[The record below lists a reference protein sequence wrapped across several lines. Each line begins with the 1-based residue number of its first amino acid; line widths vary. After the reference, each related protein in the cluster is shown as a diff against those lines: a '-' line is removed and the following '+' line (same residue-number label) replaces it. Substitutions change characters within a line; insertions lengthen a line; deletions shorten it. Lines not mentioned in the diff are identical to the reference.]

1 VPTTGRRLSEL
12 QLSVSDSPNYRR
24 WLLTITLAGIF
35 CTSFPTGI
43 LTISIKVMAGDLHA
57 TPNTITWS
65 VTGPLLVAAIGMP
78 MLGRLG
84 DLRGHR
90 GVFLA
95 GTLVSGIFA
104 LLTAAAWD
112 PLSLIAFR
120 TLGQIGAAAA
130 IPSTFAMLFQAFPPH
145 ERVRASAFA
154 SASLSGASV
163 VGIVVGGPLI
173 GVIGWRPIFLMQAA
187 IAFAALVGAVVVLPR
202 VQRTFE
208 KTRQDYAG
216 AAVLAL
222 GTFCLTFGINRL
234 SVWGPTP
241 VIIACLAVV
250 PVCAWL
256 LVIVERRCESPLL
269 PIHVLSSRNRR
280 LVVLASATLDLG
292 WMGNFI
298 VTPLLLQSVLGL
310 SVVYASLATLPRT
323 GSIVCAAPFAGRI
336 GIRFGERKLLIG
348 STLSLVV
355 VLAML
360 GVAAQLQSLVVVL
373 VVLSLS
379 GLGYGA
385 ASPAL
390 VSSMSDAVAEGD
402 FGLAVSLQQTSRQ
415 IGGVIGMS
423 LFSAVAADATT
434 PGPFLLVYLIAAGF
448 ALVTALLGMGLARE
462 TRPKVLAT
470 TPSGVIA
477 NS

>member
-1 VPTTGRRLSEL
+1 VPTLGWRSPEF
-12 QLSVSDSPNYRR
+12 QLSISSSPNYRR
-24 WLLTITLAGIF
+24 WLLSVTLAGIF

-43 LTISIKVMAGDLHA
+43 LTISIKVMAGDLHS
-57 TPNTITWS
+57 TPNTIAWS

-90 GVFLA
+90 NIFLA
-95 GTLVSGIFA
+95 GTFVSAVFA
-104 LLTAAAWD
+104 ILTATAWD
-112 PLSLIAFR
+112 SLSLIAFR
-120 TLGQIGAAAA
+120 TIGQIGAAAA
-130 IPSTFAMLFQAFPPH
+130 IPSTFAMLFQAFPAR

-154 SASLSGASV
+154 SGSLSGASV
-163 VGIVVGGPLI
+163 VGIVIGGPLI

-187 IAFAALVGAVVVLPR
+187 IAFAALFGAVVVLPR
-202 VQRTFE
+202 LEMAVV
-208 KTRQDYAG
+208 KAKQDYAG

-222 GTFCLTFGINRL
+222 GTFCLTFGVNRV

-241 VIIACLAVV
+241 MIIACLAAV
-250 PVCAWL
+250 PFCAWL
-256 LVIVERRCESPLL
+256 LLIVERRADSPLL

-280 LVVLASATLDLG
+280 LVVLASAALDLG

-323 GSIVCAAPFAGRI
+323 GSIVCAAPFAGRL
-336 GIRFGERKLLIG
+336 GIRHGERM
-348 STLSLVV
+348 LVV
-355 VLAML
+355 AATMMLVVIMGMLA
-360 GVAAQLQSLVVVL
+360 AAALVQSLILVL

-379 GLGYGA
+379 GLAYGV

-390 VSSMSDAVAEGD
+390 VSSMSDAVAESD

-423 LFSAVAADATT
+423 LFSAIAANATA
-434 PGPFLLVYLIAAGF
+434 PGPFALVYLIAAGF
-448 ALVTALLGMGLARE
+448 ALVTALLGVALTARQE
-462 TRPKVLAT
+462 PVVVAVE
-470 TPSGVIA
+470 SVA
-477 NS
+477 